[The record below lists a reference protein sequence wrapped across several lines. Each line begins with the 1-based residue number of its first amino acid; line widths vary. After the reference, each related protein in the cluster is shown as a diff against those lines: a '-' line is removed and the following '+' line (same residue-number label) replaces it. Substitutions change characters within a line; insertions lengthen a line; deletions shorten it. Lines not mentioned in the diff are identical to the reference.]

1 MCEIANILR
10 KEFTCL
16 TLILYRA
23 IMYKAPAQNTGKALI
38 AGAAG
43 AWQDTAAVTGANG
56 HSFAKALEH
65 VIAPDNT
72 NKFIVYNNIP
82 PDIPKVKTKSNS
94 KGVLMM
100 NPNAA
105 DDASW
110 IVHTVPG
117 FPKALR
123 GYVFPPAE
131 IQKGHLFIC
140 FTIKGSEIDAIAM
153 ALRIATPLIYHN
165 DIPDAEINSRPNLK
179 KLVNGES
186 RLTPPLTVTRQIST
200 ADAAGLKVTIYS
212 KSEKSKYEIYRRVL
226 VKKLKTGIKVW
237 TTRDKILKS
246 DCRILNRNIKL
257 VTSPIAVD
265 GHASSLESDASQWLI
280 SEPGNKFCVIDK
292 PYHIYRKVLVKKLK
306 TGIKVWTPRDKILKS
321 DCRILN
327 RNIKLVTGP
336 ITIGG
341 HASFLESDVSQWLIS
356 EPGNKFCAVD
366 KPYQKSQAKEP
377 AMAVCIDDATIF
389 GHFNVIAPAQNI
401 GKALIAGVNANAWQN
416 TQDLTG
422 LNNHAV
428 VKSLEHVIMANAANK
443 FIAYS
448 NIPPDVPKV
457 KTKSNSKGVLMMNPN
472 VEDEASWIVHTIP
485 GFPKAL
491 RGYEFPPA
499 EIQKGHL
506 FICLTIKESE
516 IDAIAMALRIATPL
530 IYHNDIPDDP
540 ARPNLKKL
548 VNGESRLTP
557 PLTVT
562 QQISTAAAQGLKM
575 TIYSKNEKSKYEI
588 YRRVLVKKLKTG
600 IKVWTTRDK
609 TLKSDCRILNRNIK
623 LVTSPITI
631 GDHPSSLESDVSQWL
646 ISEPGNKFCVIDK
659 PYHKSQTKEP
669 AMAVCINDATIFGH
683 FNRIG
688 QNKQH
693 QNVITQMVLRKQI
706 DTPDLTVSPGNVVA
720 KPLEH
725 VIAANDA
732 NKFIAYNNIPPD
744 IPKVKTKSNSKGVLM
759 MNPQGA
765 DEAAWIV
772 HTVPGFPKALRGYV
786 FPPAEI
792 QKGHLFICLTIKE
805 SEIDAIAMALRI
817 ATPLIYHN
825 DIPDSEINSRPNL
838 KKLVNGES
846 RLTPPLTVTR
856 QISTAAAAGLKVA
869 IYSKGEKSKYVTS
882 PITIGDH
889 ASSLESD
896 VSHWLIS
903 DPGNKFCAVDKPY
916 HKSQTIEPA
925 MAVCIDDATIF
936 APGQNIGKAFTQG
949 NAGAWQDTAVVT
961 GVNGHSFGKALEH
974 NKQTNLLHTTML
986 HQIFQNQKQNQTAKG
1001 VLMMNPQGADEAAWI
1016 VHTVPGFPKALRG
1029 YLFPPEEIQKGHLF
1043 ICLTIKESEID
1054 AIAMTTRIATPLIY
1068 HNDIPDSEIDS
1079 RPNLKKLVNGESRF
1093 IPPLTVTRDIS
1104 TAAPGGLKVTI
1115 YSKGEK
1121 SRFEIYRRIL
1131 VRKLKTT
1138 IKIWTTRDKTLKSDC
1153 RIFGRNIRLVTS
1165 PISVSGHPSSL
1176 ESDVSQWLISDPGN
1190 KFCAVDKPY
1199 HKSQTKEPG
1208 MAVCIDDASIFTRF
1222 NEIAANLDNC
1232 T

>member
-1 MCEIANILR
+1 MPYNAHQMDFCFIVWFSQIFRSNI
-10 KEFTCL
+10 KM
-16 TLILYRA
+16 A
-23 IMYKAPAQNTGKALI
+23 IVYKAPARNMGKALI
-38 AGAAG
+38 ASVVG
-43 AWQDTAAVTGANG
+43 WQ
-56 HSFAKALEH
+56 
-65 VIAPDNT
+65 
-72 NKFIVYNNIP
+72 
-82 PDIPKVKTKSNS
+82 
-94 KGVLMM
+94 
-100 NPNAA
+100 
-105 DDASW
+105 
-110 IVHTVPG
+110 
-117 FPKALR
+117 
-123 GYVFPPAE
+123 
-131 IQKGHLFIC
+131 
-140 FTIKGSEIDAIAM
+140 
-153 ALRIATPLIYHN
+153 
-165 DIPDAEINSRPNLK
+165 
-179 KLVNGES
+179 
-186 RLTPPLTVTRQIST
+186 
-200 ADAAGLKVTIYS
+200 
-212 KSEKSKYEIYRRVL
+212 
-226 VKKLKTGIKVW
+226 
-237 TTRDKILKS
+237 
-246 DCRILNRNIKL
+246 
-257 VTSPIAVD
+257 
-265 GHASSLESDASQWLI
+265 
-280 SEPGNKFCVIDK
+280 
-292 PYHIYRKVLVKKLK
+292 
-306 TGIKVWTPRDKILKS
+306 
-321 DCRILN
+321 
-327 RNIKLVTGP
+327 
-336 ITIGG
+336 
-341 HASFLESDVSQWLIS
+341 
-356 EPGNKFCAVD
+356 
-366 KPYQKSQAKEP
+366 
-377 AMAVCIDDATIF
+377 
-389 GHFNVIAPAQNI
+389 
-401 GKALIAGVNANAWQN
+401 
-416 TQDLTG
+416 
-422 LNNHAV
+422 
-428 VKSLEHVIMANAANK
+428 
-443 FIAYS
+443 
-448 NIPPDVPKV
+448 
-457 KTKSNSKGVLMMNPN
+457 
-472 VEDEASWIVHTIP
+472 
-485 GFPKAL
+485 
-491 RGYEFPPA
+491 
-499 EIQKGHL
+499 
-506 FICLTIKESE
+506 
-516 IDAIAMALRIATPL
+516 
-530 IYHNDIPDDP
+530 
-540 ARPNLKKL
+540 
-548 VNGESRLTP
+548 
-557 PLTVT
+557 
-562 QQISTAAAQGLKM
+562 
-575 TIYSKNEKSKYEI
+575 
-588 YRRVLVKKLKTG
+588 
-600 IKVWTTRDK
+600 
-609 TLKSDCRILNRNIK
+609 
-623 LVTSPITI
+623 
-631 GDHPSSLESDVSQWL
+631 
-646 ISEPGNKFCVIDK
+646 
-659 PYHKSQTKEP
+659 
-669 AMAVCINDATIFGH
+669 
-683 FNRIG
+683 
-688 QNKQH
+688 
-693 QNVITQMVLRKQI
+693 

-869 IYSKGEKSKYVTS
+869 IYSKGEKSKYGIKVWTTRDKILKSDCRILNRNIKLVTS

-936 APGQNIGKAFTQG
+936 GHFNLIGQNLSFFTFYRLHCCTVGPGHCETDTQQIARAIMYKAPGQNIGKAFTQG

-1054 AIAMTTRIATPLIY
+1054 AIAMTMRIATPLIY

-1115 YSKGEK
+1115 YSKNEK

-1131 VRKLKTT
+1131 VRKLKAT

-1190 KFCAVDKPY
+1190 KFCAIDKPY
-1199 HKSQTKEPG
+1199 QKSQTKEPG